1 MKLANYTTFP
11 DIGIEQFQFVY
22 LKKYRGGIIFPHCL
36 QRFVESEKNIFGSV
50 GSYEPD
56 FTFLCLG

>member
-11 DIGIEQFQFVY
+11 DVGIVY

-50 GSYEPD
+50 GSYESD